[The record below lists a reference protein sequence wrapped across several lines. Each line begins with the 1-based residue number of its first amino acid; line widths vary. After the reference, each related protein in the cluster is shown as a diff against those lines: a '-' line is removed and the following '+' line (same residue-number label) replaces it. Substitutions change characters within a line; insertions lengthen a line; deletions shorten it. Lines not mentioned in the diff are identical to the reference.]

1 MLNPQKW
8 VQNDKTRNVR
18 LNMFSVWAKSTC
30 SISQCPLYITPS
42 SHMRAGMRVR
52 APTHARTRTH
62 THTFIQKYVFLNL
75 SQHSQMLYLQCYKP
89 CCCCPSSMWLRL
101 QLPASGGGT
110 PFWWYETERTSPPV
124 MQLQLCTKRYTLGLP
139 YWYKLHRAPHVIK
152 INKTS

>member
-1 MLNPQKW
+1 MTKQEMLG
-8 VQNDKTRNVR
+8 
-18 LNMFSVWAKSTC
+18 LTC
-30 SISQCPLYITPS
+30 SQFEPKALALYHSARYISLLPLTCRQACTCA
-42 SHMRAGMRVR
+42 RA
-52 APTHARTRTH
+52 RTH
-62 THTFIQKYVFLNL
+62 THTHTHIFIQKYVFLNL

-89 CCCCPSSMWLRL
+89 CCCCPSSAWLRLL